1 MCRPNTYWCFN
12 LQTEVCVFSIWS
24 LSKCIHRQQWH
35 CIPWDKHDHILSVSV
50 CVCMCV
56 CVGVFPFILFP
67 FFSICSR
74 CSAIFLTDT
83 IFFFFWISFDV
94 IYVVCNINCSLVLFR
109 PSNKPDEMKNGF
121 EMFIVF
127 RKLKKKVAHFW
138 QSFFHSH
145 VKFSIVVTYCY
156 CCWSLLLAPSGLIQ
170 MTALWIIYYWQ

>member
-94 IYVVCNINCSLVLFR
+94 IYVVCNINCFLVLFR
-109 PSNKPDEMKNGF
+109 PSKKPDEMKNGF

-156 CCWSLLLAPSGLIQ
+156 CC
-170 MTALWIIYYWQ
+170 